1 MKNLSENTKALLILW
16 LLVFISCLVIFRPF
30 LFGDELAVFKDV
42 GSDTLQQY
50 LMQYDSIIN
59 AIRDGNLSLWDF
71 TNGFGT
77 SIYALNLFHPLL
89 FLLYLAGAVLGPVRL
104 PSLMV
109 FFEIGQIFLAA
120 AALFFYLGEF
130 KLTARTKVM
139 GAYLYGFNGYLMVW
153 GQHYQFGLFMIL
165 LPVLLLLAE
174 RAVKKQKFSFS
185 LALAVCVT
193 VLSSVYMAYMVL
205 LALGLYFLFRIFSME
220 ICSAGTQAMESG
232 KMRQPQG
239 YGFLFRAKLF
249 LTNCGSILLG
259 LLMMMAVFLPSAL
272 YLVNTSSRM
281 DKDGTLLE
289 RFVSNMQ
296 LFPASFYDAALGR
309 IFSSNLFGLSEIHTG
324 TGNYYEAPLL
334 FIGVVFPILFFQYL
348 FTIHRQENTT
358 RKEKTAQYF
367 AIALSLFF
375 IFIQAGSM
383 IFNGFV
389 QAFSRHT
396 FVFMPFAAL
405 IMAFML
411 EQLWDRRRL
420 SYAGLI
426 ASAALFLLLYV
437 LKNPGTERASV
448 PLICLLGFL
457 TMIVLLLGYQKKF
470 AVPSAL
476 VTGLLLILV
485 MANMIYDG
493 YYSYNGRETLKK
505 TDADYFEQL
514 YGADVTAALEY
525 LREND
530 STFYRVEKDYDAGS
544 YCMDASAQNYFGVST
559 YNSTPNKN
567 IDEFVDRLWPGLR
580 RLTSSMFSY
589 RQAVYDTE
597 LASLVNVKYLL
608 SHNPSLDVDGFS
620 MEKQFGTVYVY
631 RNSGTDSI
639 GKFYTSTVSESDIP
653 EDTSSLDMDRFLT
666 ENLIVDGEG
675 STDASSLEDYA
686 LETIDYT
693 IKNQKFADTSELTIP
708 LEREK
713 LYDYDRVY
721 VDFTIDFDTPAVASI
736 TLSDSLCH
744 YITTTKESNKVHVQ
758 LRIPRR
764 TCREIRI
771 TSTAG
776 NISGTVKKIRFYGA
790 KTKPAANTDAEIYFA
805 MPSKDTVV
813 EGTVTNTTDGT
824 LMISVPYEDGWHA
837 YVDGKEA
844 EIIRAD
850 FGFMALPLTSG
861 SHQITLKYQAP
872 GLRLGILLSLVG
884 WALFLAGLG
893 LRQLRRRNL

>member
-1 MKNLSENTKALLILW
+1 MKKLSENTKALFFLW
-16 LLVFISCLVIFRPF
+16 LLILVSCLIIFRAF
-30 LFGDELAVFKDV
+30 IFGDELAVFKDV

-59 AIRDGNLSLWDF
+59 ALRDGNLSLWDF

-77 SIYALNLFHPLL
+77 SMYALNLFHPLL
-89 FLLYLAGAVLGPVRL
+89 FLLYLTGAVLGPVRL

-120 AALFFYLGEF
+120 TALFFYLGEF
-130 KLTARTKVM
+130 RLTARAKII
-139 GAYLYGFNGYLMVW
+139 GAYLYGFNGYLLVW
-153 GQHYQFGLFMIL
+153 GQHYQFGLFVIL

-174 RAVKKQKFSFS
+174 RALKKQKFSLLLS
-185 LALAVCVT
+185 LAVSVT

-205 LALGLYFLFRIFSME
+205 LTLGLYLLFRIFTME
-220 ICSAGTQAMESG
+220 IL
-232 KMRQPQG
+232 G
-239 YGFLFRAKLF
+239 YGFLSRAKLF
-249 LTNCGSILLG
+249 LINCCSILLG

-272 YLVNTSSRM
+272 YLVNVSSRM
-281 DKDGTLLE
+281 DKGGTLLE
-289 RFVSNMQ
+289 RFWENMC
-296 LFPASFYDAALGR
+296 LFPSTFYDAALGR
-309 IFSSNLFGLSEIHTG
+309 VFSSNLFGLSEIHTG

-334 FIGVVFPILFFQYL
+334 FIGVLFLILFFQYL
-348 FTIHRQENTT
+348 FTIHAQEHTT
-358 RKEKTAQYF
+358 RKQKAAQYL
-367 AIALSLFF
+367 AVALSLFF

-405 IMAFML
+405 ITAFTL
-411 EQLWDRRRL
+411 EQLWDRRKL

-426 ASAALFLLLYV
+426 VSIALLLLLYV

-457 TMIVLLLGYQKKF
+457 TMAILLLGYQKKL
-470 AVPSAL
+470 AVPSSL
-476 VTGLLLILV
+476 VTGLLLLLI

-493 YYSYNGRETLKK
+493 YYAYNGRETLKK
-505 TDADYFEQL
+505 TDAEYFEQL
-514 YGADVTAALEY
+514 YGTDVTAALEY

-530 STFYRVEKDYDAGS
+530 TTFYRVEKDYDAGS

-567 IDEFVDRLWPGLR
+567 INEFVDKLWPGLR
-580 RLTSSMFSY
+580 RLTASMFSY
-589 RQAVYDTE
+589 RQTVYDAE
-597 LASLVNVKYLL
+597 LASLVNIKYLL

-620 MEKQFGTVYVY
+620 LEKQFRTVYLY
-631 RNSGTDSI
+631 KNSGTDSI
-639 GKFYTSTVSESDIP
+639 GKFFTETISESALP
-653 EDTSSLDMDRFLT
+653 ENTAGLDMDGFLT
-666 ENLIVDGEG
+666 ENLIVEDGG
-675 STDASSLEDYA
+675 NLDASALDAYA
-686 LETIDYT
+686 LEEIDYT
-693 IKNQKFADTSELTIP
+693 IGNQKFADTEELTIP

-713 LYDYDRVY
+713 FYDYDRVY
-721 VDFTIDFDTPAVASI
+721 ADFTIVFDAPAVASI
-736 TLSDSLCH
+736 TLSDSSCR
-744 YITTTKESNKVHVQ
+744 YITTSKESNKVHVR

-776 NISGTVKKIRFYGA
+776 AISGTVKKIRFYGA
-790 KTKPAANTDAEIYFA
+790 KTKPAANTDAEIYFS

-824 LMISVPYEDGWHA
+824 LMVSVPYEDGWHA
-837 YVDGKEA
+837 YVDGEEA

-872 GLRLGILLSLVG
+872 GLRVGILLSLVG

-893 LRQLRRRNL
+893 LRQFRRRNL